1 MTTQNIEAQLII
13 NALTVQR
20 DTNANAAA
28 SAMARVSYLEQALAA
43 AVVAKENQ
51 AATIAD
57 LNARLTAT
65 ITAAPPAAA

>member
-1 MTTQNIEAQLII
+1 MPEQNTEAQLII

-28 SAMARVSYLEQALAA
+28 SAMARVSYLEHALD
-43 AVVAKENQ
+43 VMTKTSDNQ

-57 LNARLTAT
+57 LRARLASAAAAT
-65 ITAAPPAAA
+65 PPAA